1 MKPVEPTSTVGLGYF
16 SRIHSKTTATKN
28 PAKAS
33 VTPQL
38 SGHLMAMAMPAKDV
52 AKAINWQNRHHLC
65 VWGLPAAPWSRRR
78 SFATV
83 GSKCPAVLRRI
94 RNADLSCCDLAR
106 GVGKICPNPIL
117 PEAAMRIN
125 PFSILVAEP
134 SLLRVLR
141 VRQRSTGKSTLSSPR
156 FASTSAFPDFCDTEP
171 LVHEG
176 SGEAPETDG
185 PAPGFRP
192 LS

>member
-1 MKPVEPTSTVGLGYF
+1 MSACAHQSNAHTQSRAQRIASLPLLWRDGSVSRLCSHHQSRGANDPHIEMKPVEPTSTVGLGYF

-94 RNADLSCCDLAR
+94 RNADLSYCDLAR
-106 GVGKICPNPIL
+106 GVGRFAQI
-117 PEAAMRIN
+117 
-125 PFSILVAEP
+125 PFS
-134 SLLRVLR
+134 
-141 VRQRSTGKSTLSSPR
+141 PR
-156 FASTSAFPDFCDTEP
+156 P
-171 LVHEG
+171 
-176 SGEAPETDG
+176 
-185 PAPGFRP
+185 R
-192 LS
+192 